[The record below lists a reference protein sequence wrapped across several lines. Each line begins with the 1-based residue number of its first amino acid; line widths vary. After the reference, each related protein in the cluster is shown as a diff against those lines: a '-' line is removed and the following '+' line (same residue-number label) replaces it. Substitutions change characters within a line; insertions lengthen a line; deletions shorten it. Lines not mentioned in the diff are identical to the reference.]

1 MPVNKPNSK
10 DKVYRNPK
18 KRKFGEDQ
26 NVEENT
32 ENLEEEKQKLE
43 EEKQK
48 LEEEKQKLEEE
59 KQKLEA
65 KEQKLEEEKQNLEEE
80 KIAVQIAISNE
91 TDDKKIEKL
100 EKG

>member
-32 ENLEEEKQKLE
+32 ENLEENTENLE

-48 LEEEKQKLEEE
+48 LEEEKQK
-59 KQKLEA
+59 
-65 KEQKLEEEKQNLEEE
+65 LEEE

>member
-1 MPVNKPNSK
+1 MNMPVNKPNSK

-48 LEEEKQKLEEE
+48 LEEEKQKLE
-59 KQKLEA
+59 A
-65 KEQKLEEEKQNLEEE
+65 KEQKLEEE

-91 TDDKKIEKL
+91 IDDKKIEKL

>member
-48 LEEEKQKLEEE
+48 LDEE

-65 KEQKLEEEKQNLEEE
+65 KEQKLEEEKQKLEEE